1 MDVREYIKPEMLV
14 LVPVLYVIGM
24 ILKRT
29 ERVDDR
35 LIPAIL
41 GISGIIFAL
50 IWTIS
55 TEGFSGVGVFTG
67 ITQGILV
74 AGAAVYVNQLIKQAK
89 KDKEGSND
97 E

>member
-14 LVPVLYVIGM
+14 LVPVLYVVGM

-41 GISGIIFAL
+41 GIFGIIFAL

-55 TEGFSGVGVFTG
+55 TEGFSGAGVFTG

-89 KDKEGSND
+89 KGKEGSGD